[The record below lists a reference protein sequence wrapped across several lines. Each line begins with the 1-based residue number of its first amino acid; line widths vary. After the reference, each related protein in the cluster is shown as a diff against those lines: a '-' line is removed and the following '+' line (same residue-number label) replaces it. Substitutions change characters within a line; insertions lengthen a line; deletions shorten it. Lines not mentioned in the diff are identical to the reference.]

1 MLDFTGE
8 RFVPTESGEIR
19 YEHMHRYGWILNL
32 VKGRDVLDIA
42 CGEGYGS
49 ALMTGEARRVFGVDI
64 SESAIRHARE
74 KYLSITNLQFRVG
87 SATQIPLEDASV
99 DVVVSFET
107 IEHLLEQREML
118 AEIRRVLR
126 ADGILVIS
134 SPNKK
139 VYSDDRDYVN
149 EYHVKE
155 LYFSEFN
162 TLLLE
167 QFAHVKY
174 FGQRLATS
182 SLIVPIQG
190 TDATYQAHT
199 LIDNAIHQQS
209 LAADNVMYY
218 VAICSGK
225 SLTDITNG
233 PSVFFEA
240 GADLY
245 AEQEKLKRWASGLHE
260 EHLGAKRQIR
270 TLEEKIAT
278 QAEQIKSQGDQIHA
292 ILGSN
297 SWRVTRPLRAIRRLV
312 RGEFMAIIGPHR
324 HRVIQMGRTL
334 YRSVPL
340 PRRFKDRIVEI
351 VYKATGPLFDGV
363 VHYEV
368 WRRNQEG
375 LTLVPGGLGPVPP
388 EEVDAVLATI
398 AFEAVEQPIVSII
411 IPTYGNL
418 GHTLSCLRSIH
429 ANLPKAP
436 IEILVAEDVSGDQDI
451 LRLKEISGLRFI
463 VNEQNLGFVRSCNH
477 AASLARGQYVYFL
490 NNDTEVTAG
499 WLDAMLELFSQHP
512 DCGMVG
518 SKLVYPDGR
527 MQEAGGILW
536 CDGSA
541 WNFGRLDDPHRSEY
555 NYVKEVDYCS
565 GASLLIPTALFRKL
579 NGFDEIYVPAYC
591 EDTDLAFR
599 VRAEGLR
606 VLYQPTSVVIH
617 YEGISHGT
625 DVNTGIKAYQVTNQ
639 KKFFARWQ
647 NVLEADHMPNG
658 KDVFLARDRST
669 LRKTILVIDHYVPQP
684 DRDAGS
690 RTMWQFIQLFRT
702 HGMNVKFWPQNLW
715 YDPEYAGRLE
725 QAGVEVFYGREYAD
739 RFGEWIKQYGEHIDY
754 VLLSR
759 PSVACDFVGPIRSFS
774 KATILYYG
782 HDVHHLRLQDQL
794 KVQYSRSV
802 EKEMED
808 IQRVEQEIW
817 RQVDTIYYPADSE
830 TTYVS
835 DWLTGNNGKAKSYTI
850 PVYAFSSFPDEPWGN
865 LAARR
870 DLMFVAGFSHTP
882 NRDAAKWLVAEV
894 LPLIRAKIPDVH
906 LYLVGSNPGE
916 EINGL
921 AGANVTVTGFVSD
934 EELERYYRSV
944 RVGVAP
950 LRFGGGMKGKVVE
963 AMRFGLPCVT
973 TNAGAQGLA
982 DATPFLAVA
991 ENPEK
996 FAHHVMRLMEDDVAW
1011 TNVSRRALA
1020 FARERFSED
1029 ALWRIVANDVQPSPF
1044 ENVHARV
1051 SQRSSVNV

>member
-8 RFVPTESGEIR
+8 RFVPNESGEIR
-19 YEHMHRYGWILNL
+19 YEHMHRYGWMLNL
-32 VKGRDVLDIA
+32 VRGKDVLDIA

-49 ALMTGEARRVFGVDI
+49 ALMSADARRVFGVDI
-64 SESAIRHARE
+64 SEAAIRHARE
-74 KYLSITNLQFRVG
+74 KYLSITNLQFRAG
-87 SATQIPLEDASV
+87 SATQIPLDDASV

-139 VYSDDRDYVN
+139 VYSDDRGYAN

-162 TLLLE
+162 ALLLE

-182 SLIVPIQG
+182 SLIVPLQG
-190 TDATYQAHT
+190 NDTAYQAHT
-199 LIDNAIHQQS
+199 LIDNVIHHQS
-209 LAADNVMYY
+209 IAADNVMYY

-225 SLTDITNG
+225 PLIDIQNG

-245 AEQEKLKRWASGLHE
+245 AEQEKLKRWASGLHQ
-260 EHLGAKRQIR
+260 EHLDAKARIR
-270 TLEEKIAT
+270 ELEEKT
-278 QAEQIKSQGDQIHA
+278 LDQTEQIVSQSEQINA
-292 ILGSN
+292 ILTSN
-297 SWRVTRPLRAIRRLV
+297 SWKVTRPLRMIGRLA
-312 RGEFMAIIGPHR
+312 RGEFATVMRPHR
-324 HRVIQMGRTL
+324 HRIVQLGRTL

-340 PRRFKDRIVEI
+340 PRRVKDWIVQKI
-351 VYKATGPLFDGV
+351 YKIAGPVFDGV

-375 LTLVPGGLGPVPP
+375 MTLLPQGLGPVPSG
-388 EEVDAVLATI
+388 EVDTVLAAT
-398 AFEAVEQPIVSII
+398 AFEAVELPLVSII
-411 IPTYGNL
+411 IPTYGNIS
-418 GHTLSCLRSIH
+418 HTLSCLRSIQ
-429 ANLPKAP
+429 ANLPKAL
-436 IEILVAEDVSGDQDI
+436 IEVLVAEDVSGDKEI
-451 LRLKEISGLRFI
+451 LRLKDIPGLRFI
-463 VNEQNLGFVRSCNH
+463 LNEKNLGFVRSCNH
-477 AASLARGQYVYFL
+477 AASLAHGQYVYFL

-499 WLDAMLELFSQHP
+499 WLDTMLDLFAQYP

-536 CDGSA
+536 RDGSA
-541 WNFGRLDDPHRSEY
+541 WNFGRLDDPRRSEY
-555 NYVKEVDYCS
+555 NYVKEADYCS

-579 NGFDEIYVPAYC
+579 NGFDELYVPAYC

-606 VLYQPTSVVIH
+606 VLYQPASTVIH
-617 YEGISHGT
+617 YEGVSHGT

-639 KKFFARWQ
+639 KKFFERWQ
-647 NVLEADHMPNG
+647 TVLEREHMPNG
-658 KDVFLARDRST
+658 EGVFLARDRST
-669 LRKTILVIDHYVPQP
+669 LRKTILVVDHYVPQP

-690 RTMWQFIQLFRT
+690 RTMWQFMQLFRS
-702 HGMNVKFWPQNLW
+702 HGLNVKFWPQNLW
-715 YDPEYAGRLE
+715 YDPEYAHRLE
-725 QAGVEVFYGREYAD
+725 QAGVEVFYGREYAGK
-739 RFGEWIKQYGEHIDY
+739 FGEWIEKHGAYIDY

-759 PSVACDFVGPIRSFS
+759 PSVACDFVRAIRTFS
-774 KATILYYG
+774 NATILYYG

-794 KVQYSRSV
+794 KVQYSKSV

-808 IQRVEQEIW
+808 IRRVEQDIW
-817 RQVDTIYYPADSE
+817 QQVDTIYYPADSE

-835 DWLTGNNGKAKSYTI
+835 DWLARNGGKAKSYTI
-850 PVYAFSSFPDEPWGN
+850 PVYAFSSFPDKPWDN
-865 LAARR
+865 LATRK
-870 DLMFVAGFSHTP
+870 DLMFVAGFAHTP
-882 NRDAAKWLVAEV
+882 NRDAAKWLVGEV
-894 LPLIRAKIPDVH
+894 LPLIRVKNPNVH
-906 LYLVGSNPGE
+906 LYLVGSNPGD
-916 EINGL
+916 EIKSM
-921 AGANVTVTGFVSD
+921 AGPNVAVTGFVSD
-934 EELERYYRSV
+934 EELERYYGSV
-944 RVGVAP
+944 RVAVAP

-982 DATPFLAVA
+982 DAAGFLAVA
-991 ENPEK
+991 EDPET
-996 FAHHVMRLMEDDVAW
+996 FAQHVIRLMEDDTIW
-1011 TNVSRRALA
+1011 KSVSQQALS

-1029 ALWRIVANDVQPSPF
+1029 ALWRIVTNDVQPEPF
-1044 ENVHARV
+1044 EQAHARV
-1051 SQRSSVNV
+1051 LRPLANV